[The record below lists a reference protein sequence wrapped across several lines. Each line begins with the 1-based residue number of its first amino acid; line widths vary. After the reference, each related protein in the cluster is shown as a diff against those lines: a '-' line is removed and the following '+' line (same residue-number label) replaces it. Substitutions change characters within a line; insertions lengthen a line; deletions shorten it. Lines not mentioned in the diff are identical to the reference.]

1 MARRRDD
8 DYEDDDYDDRPRSR
22 RRDDDDY
29 DDAPRSRGGEKGP
42 LDNMFANTN
51 IVVLILFSCCCGLIA
66 FILAL
71 VAYLTGKDPKA
82 KSNALI
88 VMIVSGILSVVG
100 IIAQVVGGV
109 AGGFQQ
115 GAR

>member
-1 MARRRDD
+1 MARSRDD
-8 DYEDDDYDDRPRSR
+8 YDDDDYDDRPAKR
-22 RRDDDDY
+22 RNDDDDY
-29 DDAPRSRGGEKGP
+29 DRPRGSGDKGP

-51 IVVLILFSCCCGLIA
+51 IVVLILFACCCGIIA

-71 VAYLTGKDPKA
+71 VAFLTAKDPKA
-82 KSNALI
+82 KSNAMI
-88 VMIVSGILSVVG
+88 VMIVSGILSVIG

-109 AGGFQQ
+109 AGGFQ